1 MDILILIVILIADSD
16 PLILQSPLRF
26 TYHHSVLSLDGNVGM
41 WKTQKIKRS
50 KRAEKEGMTQAS
62 PKW

>member
-26 TYHHSVLSLDGNVGM
+26 TYHHSVLSLESNSGECG
-41 WKTQKIKRS
+41 KLKRS
-50 KRAEKEGMTQAS
+50 KDQNVLRKKA
-62 PKW
+62 